1 LSHVKNFSC
10 ARRNKYSLSMN
21 LKELILKYHSKD
33 GRRAILWDA
42 GTEKYTSEDGPS
54 LALVSL

>member
-1 LSHVKNFSC
+1 
-10 ARRNKYSLSMN
+10 MN

-54 LALVSL
+54 FFSFPINNTGDTVTS

>member
-1 LSHVKNFSC
+1 
-10 ARRNKYSLSMN
+10 MN

-54 LALVSL
+54 FFSFPINTSDRVTS

>member
-1 LSHVKNFSC
+1 
-10 ARRNKYSLSMN
+10 MN

-33 GRRAILWDA
+33 GPRAILWDA

-54 LALVSL
+54 LVFSFPINTSDRVTS

>member
-1 LSHVKNFSC
+1 
-10 ARRNKYSLSMN
+10 MN

-33 GRRAILWDA
+33 GARAILGDA

-54 LALVSL
+54 LVSL